1 MAEDNSVTTFDCN
14 PFVSDQLSSEELSF
28 LMDVC
33 NLTNSQENQSNDL
46 LTNDFDQL
54 SVIETSQYGWDMSH
68 SIFVQSEVSN
78 KNVSFDDSLFSE
90 IGNPN
95 LINNNESASCSDLS
109 LLTGLFDNDNSIGQ
123 VISVNEVTNSNVF
136 KGLSDQKSS
145 EYKFSGQLSSFQTSS
160 VQLSFEAMPSDATT
174 HNGVSPYQ
182 SSPSQL
188 SSQSSSEWSDYFLLT
203 PGYFKSIMD

>member
-54 SVIETSQYGWDMSH
+54 SVIETSQYGGDMSH

-123 VISVNEVTNSNVF
+123 VISVNEPTGSIVLDHLN
-136 KGLSDQKSS
+136 DQKSS
-145 EYKFSGQLSSFQTSS
+145 EYNFSGQLSSFQTSS
-160 VQLSFEAMPSDATT
+160 FQLSFEAMPSDATT
-174 HNGVSPYQ
+174 HNGMSSYQ

-188 SSQSSSEWSDYFLLT
+188 SSQSSSTWSDHILRT